1 MNFGKTRSSNTAL
14 RNFWVAESNNT
25 SRRKV
30 RSTCE
35 SHPRETPWLCCHRC
49 DSGFVD
55 VGVQGRVP
63 SSGALP
69 ITTFSEKLLERP
81 TSGYTPYTSRGWGNP
96 WIYRQSNFCLFHLSS
111 FMRLKWNPF
120 RKTVRVLLGLCKN
133 IIRTCNV
140 AGSESTQCLKRAPLH
155 PECTTDWRCAIASP
169 YLLSGRRW
177 TRSMKR
183 RRAAVRRGSFPVF
196 SSSKNRS

>member
-55 VGVQGRVP
+55 VGVQGRVR
-63 SSGALP
+63 SSGA
-69 ITTFSEKLLERP
+69 FSIKILLEKLLEKA
-81 TSGYTPYTSRGWGNP
+81 TSGYTPRSDLDLIFLW
-96 WIYRQSNFCLFHLSS
+96 
-111 FMRLKWNPF
+111 
-120 RKTVRVLLGLCKN
+120 
-133 IIRTCNV
+133 
-140 AGSESTQCLKRAPLH
+140 APSDGT
-155 PECTTDWRCAIASP
+155 PSDD
-169 YLLSGRRW
+169 
-177 TRSMKR
+177 
-183 RRAAVRRGSFPVF
+183 AVRGLPWSAGCPPF
-196 SSSKNRS
+196 SGEYTFKFFLQESGQNLRRNSGILAL